1 MNNNYFER
9 MGQVTVTYG
18 TTYFQLWREY
28 VFIKL
33 RTFLLGYFLHSRG
46 IRKYISEK
54 SKRNINMKSTVVWD
68 KNVWD
73 TFFYDFSNKT
83 FRLQKM

>member
-33 RTFLLGYFLHSRG
+33 RTFLLGYFQHLRG
-46 IRKYISEK
+46 IKKYTSEK
-54 SKRNINMKSTVVWD
+54 SKRNMDIKSAVVLD

-73 TFFYDFSNKT
+73 MFFNHFSN
-83 FRLQKM
+83 